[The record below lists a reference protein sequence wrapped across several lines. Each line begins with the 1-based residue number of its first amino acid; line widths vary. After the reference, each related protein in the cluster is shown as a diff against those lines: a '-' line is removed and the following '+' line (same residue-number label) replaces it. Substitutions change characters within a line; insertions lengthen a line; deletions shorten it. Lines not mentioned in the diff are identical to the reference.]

1 MLDNVSGLAA
11 RDSAEIGDN
20 KVVGGSIV
28 ENRERRGRV
37 CNKGR
42 TSADL
47 MHNAHTRRTSFLCTT
62 LSARAVQQRRLV
74 GCVTPWKLTVQWS
87 GANWLRRR
95 RRQTR
100 RPVQITATNNK
111 CTLWSSAKQ
120 SANQTVDR
128 RDCKYTGWL

>member
-1 MLDNVSGLAA
+1 VRNVSGGLLTAMLDNVG

-47 MHNAHTRRTSFLCTT
+47 MHNANTRRTSFLCTT
-62 LSARAVQQRRLV
+62 LSALALQQRWLV
-74 GCVTPWKLTVQWS
+74 GCVCSVP
-87 GANWLRRR
+87 
-95 RRQTR
+95 
-100 RPVQITATNNK
+100 
-111 CTLWSSAKQ
+111 
-120 SANQTVDR
+120 
-128 RDCKYTGWL
+128 

>member
-47 MHNAHTRRTSFLCTT
+47 MHNANTRRTSFLCTT
-62 LSARAVQQRRLV
+62 LSARALQQRRLV
-74 GCVTPWKLTVQWS
+74 DRLCDAVETNCPVEWCKLAS
-87 GANWLRRR
+87 
-95 RRQTR
+95 
-100 RPVQITATNNK
+100 
-111 CTLWSSAKQ
+111 SSAAPNTSS
-120 SANQTVDR
+120 SAD
-128 RDCKYTGWL
+128 YSH